1 MAMSNAWR
9 VRWRIVSN
17 QFYKKFDD
25 VEFDNL
31 MLANMWNIQLKQLAC
46 LCEAYDLGAYP
57 ELAQAILTALRDM
70 RNHPNKLH
78 YEWWTEFAND
88 DVFNLWDDL
97 KREAKG

>member
-1 MAMSNAWR
+1 MATSNSWR

-17 QFYKKFDD
+17 EFYKTSEH
-25 VEFDNL
+25 VTAHN
-31 MLANMWNIQLKQLAC
+31 MQIAGMWNIQLKQLS
-46 LCEAYDLGAYP
+46 LLLEAYDLGAYP
-57 ELAQAILTALRDM
+57 ELAQAILTALHDM
-70 RNHPNKLH
+70 RNHPNELH